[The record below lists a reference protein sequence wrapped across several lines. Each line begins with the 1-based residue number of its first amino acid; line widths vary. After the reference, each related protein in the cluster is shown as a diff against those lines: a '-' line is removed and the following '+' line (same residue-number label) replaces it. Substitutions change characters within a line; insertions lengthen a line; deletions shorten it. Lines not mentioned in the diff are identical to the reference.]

1 MPKKQ
6 VDADTEGEELASYD
20 ITPELDVCCVCG
32 LEENIR
38 RCSGCKSA
46 RYCSKE
52 CQRQHHSYHQVY
64 CNAIG
69 QLEKFEKQK
78 LYGSRSVR
86 QELLDFKKQA
96 RLAKLVGK
104 KPMLSCWLDGK
115 AVEALWDTGSQISIV
130 DRHWLERNFP
140 NEPILPVEDFLDGD
154 EKELKIQAA
163 NKGEIPFD
171 GLVLLKFSLRE
182 GDGGF
187 YVPILVASYDMADPI
202 IGYNAMEYLV
212 LHGTDKERAD
222 LKECLKTSSPFSVEA
237 LISLIENQAS
247 DPDFLGEIKAS
258 KFIKVPAGC
267 KARIQ
272 CRVKAQSN
280 SSEQTVYFE
289 PKIPE
294 GDDELTFNEAVC
306 RLRRGRTNY
315 VDIEVIN
322 TSRIDKT
329 LTKGTMIGSVHSVAA
344 VIPMMRRVNVQP
356 AKKKEVKVNAVNTE
370 ESTNNVEEDGE
381 TSKKKCDDL
390 LPEFDLSHL
399 NEEQQQKMRKILEE
413 VKDVFSCSDSDIGD
427 VKEFQMKIQLT
438 GNIPVKE
445 PYRKIPRP
453 MYAEVKNYID
463 DLISNGWV
471 RESCSS
477 YSSPIVCVRKKDG
490 GMRLCIDYR
499 KLNNKTVPDAQP
511 IPRIQDIL
519 DSLGG
524 KRWFST
530 LDMSK
535 AYHQGYIAEEFRHMT
550 AFSTP
555 WTLLE
560 WIRIPFGLRNS
571 PPAFQRFINQML
583 GDLKGIICEP
593 YLDDILVHSETF
605 DEHLQDLKKVLC
617 RLLARGIKLRGIKC
631 SFAKQEVRYL
641 GRLISADGYRPD
653 PTDTAA
659 LEKFRTPPETIGELR
674 SLLGFLGYYR
684 TYVKGFAAWVKP
696 MYDLLKGKCR
706 ESKQKGEKKKGG
718 QCYNAKEKIVWN
730 SELQKILDDLLDYL
744 KSPEVMAYPDYS
756 LPFFLTTDASG
767 YGLGAVLYQTQGG
780 VDRVIGYAS
789 RTLTEA
795 EQNYHFHSG
804 KLEFL
809 ALKWAVTERFADYL
823 QAPGPQF
830 IIYTDNNPLTYI
842 LTTAKLN
849 AVALRWVNEL
859 ADYNFTIKYR
869 PGKTNTDA
877 DYFSRRPLKVK
888 ELKESCTETMDPG
901 CLNAVLT
908 GAGRQHEPSSCCVSV
923 SKLTLEGEPSVGAIS
938 RETMMNEQKVDK
950 VIGPVYSAVQLQNRP
965 SRKKWKELVYESRLL
980 MQHWNKLKIREGV
993 LMRETS
999 RGFQI
1004 VLPEKYHK
1012 LVFIELHEKLAHLG
1026 ADRVVELAR
1035 QRFFWPKMAR
1045 DITNYVKK
1053 KCRCIADKRP
1063 NVAERAKLMP
1073 IESNYPFEV
1082 VAIDFIHLDKCKGNF
1097 EYVLVVTDLFTKFVQ
1112 MYATKK
1118 KSSKAAA
1125 AKLFHEFILGYG
1137 FPKRIMHDKGPEFNS
1152 DLFAELHRLTGI
1164 KSSNTTPYHPM
1175 ANGQCERMN
1184 RSLVA
1189 MLKSLSSAE
1198 KRNWKEV
1205 LPKLSFAY
1213 NSTQHATTGFTP
1225 FFMMFGRESRL
1236 PIDEIFQEIQMEE
1249 QGKLRC
1255 RSHQQFVDEW
1265 KRSMKE
1271 VFRVAREK
1279 SEVSQAYNK
1288 KKYDGKVKEIGIEAG
1303 DHVLVKNLREKGG
1316 TGKLKSHWEHQIFK
1330 VVRQQG
1336 DLPVFQVTSLD
1347 NPRDVRVLHRNHL
1360 MKCEELPFDVFKEV
1374 GSMEESNAKKKKKAV
1389 SSKPK
1394 EQKQLL
1400 EELSGEESEEDDIVV
1415 AMYADGGNIL
1425 QGDRDPVI
1433 ELDESEIPEL
1443 VVVDPMVEAA
1453 DSPHVEESHETLD
1466 HFEVEP
1472 SDDSDSLPAE
1482 ESDGTSNVEIEPLLE
1497 ESNDVE
1503 ESSEDVNEDKEIVQR
1518 SAHNERVKREKI
1530 PKKFYTYK
1538 KLGGNPSFTVLS

>member
-1 MPKKQ
+1 M
-6 VDADTEGEELASYD
+6 ASFD
-20 ITPELDVCCVCG
+20 ITPECDVCCVCG
-32 LEENIR
+32 SKENIQ
-38 RCSGCKSA
+38 RCSGCKAA

-52 CQRQHHSYHQVY
+52 CQKQHYSYHQVY
-64 CNAIG
+64 CNTIG
-69 QLEKFEKQK
+69 QLEKLEKQK
-78 LYGSRSVR
+78 LYGSQSVR

-104 KPMLSCWLDGK
+104 KPMLSCWLNDK

-130 DRHWLERNFP
+130 DRYWLGENFP
-140 NEPILPVEDFLDGD
+140 NEQILPVEDFLEGE
-154 EKELKIQAA
+154 EKELRIQAA

-187 YVPILVASYDMADPI
+187 YVPVLVASYDMADPI

-212 LHGTDKERAD
+212 LNGTEEERAD
-222 LKECLKTSSPFSVEA
+222 LKDCLKTLSPFNVDA

-258 KFIKVPAGC
+258 QFIKVPAGC
-267 KARIQ
+267 KTRIQ
-272 CRVKAQSN
+272 CRVKAQGN
-280 SSEQTVYFE
+280 SVEQTVHFE

-294 GDDELTFNEAVC
+294 GDDELIFNEAVC

-315 VDIEVIN
+315 VDVEVIN
-322 TSRIDKT
+322 TSRVDKT
-329 LTKGTMIGSVHSVAA
+329 LTKGTVIGSVHSVAA
-344 VIPMMRRVNVQP
+344 VIPMMRGMNVKP
-356 AKKKEVKVNAVNTE
+356 SKKAREEVQVNAVNME
-370 ESTNNVEEDGE
+370 EGVNNVSGEGESKMEED
-381 TSKKKCDDL
+381 DF

-399 NEEQQQKMRKILEE
+399 NEEQQNKMKTMLEE
-413 VKDVFSCSDSDIGD
+413 VKGVFSRAEFDIGD
-427 VKEFQMKIQLT
+427 VKDFQMKIQVT
-438 GNIPVKE
+438 DDIPVKE

-463 DLISNGWV
+463 DMISNGWV

-477 YSSPIVCVRKKDG
+477 YSSPIVCVRKKNG
-490 GMRLCIDYR
+490 GMRLCVDYR
-499 KLNNKTVPDAQP
+499 KLNNKTIPDAQP

-530 LDMSK
+530 LDLSK
-535 AYHQGYIAEEFRHMT
+535 AYHQGYLSEEFRHLT

-571 PPAFQRFINQML
+571 PPAFQRYINQVL
-583 GDLKGIICEP
+583 GDLKGVICEP
-593 YLDDILVHSETF
+593 YLDDILIHSETF
-605 DEHLQDLKKVLC
+605 DEHVEHLKKVLC
-617 RLLARGIKLRGIKC
+617 RFLARGIKVRGEKC

-641 GRLISADGYRPD
+641 GRLISANGYRPD
-653 PTDTAA
+653 PADTAA
-659 LEKFRTPPETIGELR
+659 LEKFRTPPTNIGELR

-696 MYDLLKGKCR
+696 MYDLLKGKCNG
-706 ESKQKGEKKKGG
+706 SKAKGEKKGG
-718 QCYNAKEKIVWN
+718 QSYNSKEKIIW
-730 SELQKILDDLLDYL
+730 SQELQEILDGVLDYL

-767 YGLGAVLYQTQGG
+767 YGLGSVLYQTQDC

-809 ALKWAVTERFADYL
+809 ALKWVVTERFKDYL

-830 IIYTDNNPLTYI
+830 TIYTDNNPLTYI

-849 AVALRWVNEL
+849 AVALRWVNDL

-877 DYFSRRPLKVK
+877 DYFSRRPVDVK
-888 ELKESCTETMDPG
+888 ELKEGCTEAMDHG

-908 GAGRQHEPSSCCVSV
+908 GAGHQRGPSSCSVSV
-923 SKLTLEGEPSVGAIS
+923 SKLTLGGEPSTNSIS
-938 RETMMNEQKVDK
+938 NETMMDVQKSDK
-950 VIGPVYSAVQLQNRP
+950 VIGPVYSAIQMQNRP
-965 SRKKWKELVYESRLL
+965 SRKKWKDLVYESRLL
-980 MQHWNKLKIREGV
+980 MQHWDKLKICEGV
-993 LMRETS
+993 LMRETTK
-999 RGFQI
+999 GCQI

-1012 LVFIELHEKLAHLG
+1012 LVYTELHEKLAHLG

-1045 DITNYVKK
+1045 DITNYVRK
-1053 KCRCIADKRP
+1053 KCRCIADKKP
-1063 NVAERAKLMP
+1063 NVAERAMLMP
-1073 IESNYPFEV
+1073 IETSYPFEV

-1112 MYATKK
+1112 MYATKT

-1125 AKLFHEFILGYG
+1125 SKLFQDFILGYG
-1137 FPKRIMHDKGPEFNS
+1137 FPKRVMHDKGPEFNS
-1152 DLFAELHRLTGI
+1152 DLFSELHRLTGI

-1189 MLKSLSSAE
+1189 MLKSLSAVE
-1198 KRNWKEV
+1198 KRDWKTV

-1213 NSTQHATTGFTP
+1213 NSTQHSTTGFTP

-1236 PIDEIFQEIQMEE
+1236 PIDEIFQEIQLEE
-1249 QGKLRC
+1249 PGKLR
-1255 RSHQQFVDEW
+1255 RRTHQQFVDEW

-1271 VFRVAREK
+1271 VFRVAKEK
-1279 SEVSQAYNK
+1279 SEVSQRYNK
-1288 KKYDGKVKEIGIEAG
+1288 KKYDGKVKEMGIEVG

-1316 TGKLKSHWEHQIFK
+1316 TGKLRSHWEHHIFQ
-1330 VVRQQG
+1330 VAEQQG
-1336 DLPVFQVTSLD
+1336 DLPVFRVTNLE
-1347 NPRDVRVLHRNHL
+1347 NPRDSRLLHRNHL
-1360 MKCEELPFDVFKEV
+1360 MKCEELPLDVFKEV
-1374 GSMEESNAKKKKKAV
+1374 ETVEDQNTKKRKAKNRKSKKEKQV
-1389 SSKPK
+1389 SG
-1394 EQKQLL
+1394 ETL
-1400 EELSGEESEEDDIVV
+1400 GEESEEDDVV
-1415 AMYADGGNIL
+1415 IAVFAEDGDSSTVRDPTEEQNESDVLPELERVDAADGTETLNQCEVESSDELNSGPDEEERVATADNVEP
-1425 QGDRDPVI
+1425 DPALL
-1433 ELDESEIPEL
+1433 EDASGTQSEESSDESEDNEVPE
-1443 VVVDPMVEAA
+1443 PI
-1453 DSPHVEESHETLD
+1453 
-1466 HFEVEP
+1466 
-1472 SDDSDSLPAE
+1472 
-1482 ESDGTSNVEIEPLLE
+1482 G
-1497 ESNDVE
+1497 
-1503 ESSEDVNEDKEIVQR
+1503 KR
-1518 SAHNERVKREKI
+1518 GKRERK
-1530 PKKFYTYK
+1530 PTKLYTYES
-1538 KLGGNPSFTVLS
+1538 LGGDPSFAVQGQNDKSKRKDGVR